1 MTTILTVDDD
11 REVQD
16 MLSIFLTAEGF
27 EVWQAHDAEQCLTYL
42 EEGRPQ
48 PDLIILDISMP
59 GMDGRELCRRIRG
72 LYDQPIL
79 FLTGN
84 VEREQKLLSL
94 QAGGDDYMTK
104 PFDHLELL
112 ARVHSH
118 LRWSQ
123 LLKTYKE
130 PKTQGNKLHFPGLAI
145 DLERLTVSV
154 QDEPVLLMA
163 KELHLLIVLA
173 QNPRR
178 VYHPR
183 QLYEL
188 VWNDQSAYNPD
199 VIKTQ
204 IYNLRKKIEPDA
216 AGLKYIHT
224 VKGFGY
230 KFEPVTSA

>member
-11 REVQD
+11 REIQD
-16 MLSIFLTAEGF
+16 MLSIFLSAEGF
-27 EVWQAHDAEQCLTYL
+27 EVWQAYDGEQCLKYL
-42 EEGRPQ
+42 KEGGPQ
-48 PDLIILDISMP
+48 PDLIIMDLSMP
-59 GMDGRELCRRIRG
+59 GMDGVELCRRVRG

-84 VEREQKLLSL
+84 TEREQRLQSL
-94 QAGGDDYMTK
+94 QAGGDDYITK

-112 ARVHSH
+112 ARVNAH

-123 LLKTYKE
+123 LLHTYKN
-130 PKTQGNKLHFPGLAI
+130 PQSQGNQLSFPGLEI
-145 DLERLTVSV
+145 DLERLTVCV
-154 QDEPVLLMA
+154 GKTPVLLMA
-163 KELHLLIVLA
+163 KEFHLLIVLA
-173 QNPRR
+173 RNPRR

-188 VWNDQSAYNPD
+188 VWSDQAAYNPD

-216 AGLKYIHT
+216 SSLKYIHT
-224 VKGFGY
+224 LKGFGY
-230 KFEPVTSA
+230 KFEPMTSS